1 MSPFCYFTAVISDNA
16 FMVIAVIIKITV
28 SNISVYYHT
37 MNCRYD
43 KHELWII
50 KSGSF
55 HAGML

>member
-37 MNCRYD
+37 M
-43 KHELWII
+43 KLP
-50 KSGSF
+50 
-55 HAGML
+55 L